1 MKKRICAM
9 ALTLALAAGGLSL
22 ASDLKMADGH
32 ILPLGNEM
40 TLREADK
47 SYVGKELQKEW
58 NQEKAE
64 KEILL
69 LSSGWDYLE
78 KAIQFM
84 KK

>member
-1 MKKRICAM
+1 MR
-9 ALTLALAAGGLSL
+9 L
-22 ASDLKMADGH
+22 
-32 ILPLGNEM
+32 
-40 TLREADK
+40 LREADK

-58 NQEKAE
+58 NREKAE

-78 KAIQFM
+78 KAMHFM

>member
-1 MKKRICAM
+1 MRRFVRAFRSFSLSF
-9 ALTLALAAGGLSL
+9 ALFSL
-22 ASDLKMADGH
+22 KLADGH

-64 KEILL
+64 KRNPSCCQADGIIWKRRY
-69 LSSGWDYLE
+69 SP
-78 KAIQFM
+78 
-84 KK
+84 